1 MIKVAVQTISF
12 GSEGE
17 VEMTYMLPE
26 SDVKAPGLARM
37 HTILIPKGYE
47 YDDEIAAVS
56 EAADHLLLDVLEDF
70 ESQPS
75 AYEPDATA

>member
-1 MIKVAVQTISF
+1 MIKVAIQSVSF

-47 YDDEIAAVS
+47 YDDEMAALS
-56 EAADHLLLDVLEDF
+56 EAADLLLLDVLEDF

-75 AYEPDATA
+75 AYENDTPA